1 MPASSP
7 REGTGGEGVGGE
19 GGSGGGGE
27 EAGVAVAWSG
37 KGKTLDSGSQSGVPS
52 SQQRS
57 SGRSWPE
64 AIMPGMRFSGKGPD
78 WVVPRAMR

>member
-7 REGTGGEGVGGE
+7 REGTGGGGDGGE

-27 EAGVAVAWSG
+27 EAVVVAWSG
-37 KGKTLDSGSQSGVPS
+37 KGKTLDSGIQSGVPS

-57 SGRSWPE
+57 SGRSWPDE
-64 AIMPGMRFSGKGPD
+64 IMSGMMFSGKGPD

>member
-7 REGTGGEGVGGE
+7 REGTGGGGDGGE

-27 EAGVAVAWSG
+27 EVGVAVDWSG
-37 KGKTLDSGSQSGVPS
+37 KGKTFESGIQSGVPS

-64 AIMPGMRFSGKGPD
+64 VIMSGMRFSGKGPD
-78 WVVPRAMR
+78 WVAPRAMR